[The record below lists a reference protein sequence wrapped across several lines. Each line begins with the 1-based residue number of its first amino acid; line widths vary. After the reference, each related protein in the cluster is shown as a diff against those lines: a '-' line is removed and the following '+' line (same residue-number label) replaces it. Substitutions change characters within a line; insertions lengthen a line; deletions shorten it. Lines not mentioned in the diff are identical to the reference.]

1 MKGDKKIFMKINKDL
16 IVEDTNYSLKDI
28 PFGVIPNP
36 QISSTTNY
44 FKIGNIMIVWGN
56 RFVKLNW
63 NGNSGEATF
72 QLTNDGT
79 PFANTDYR
87 LVACIAQGASFY
99 ASGNYRYTSNTT
111 TTGRMSCWCETA
123 GKPTDPIGMA
133 FIAIGTWK

>member
-1 MKGDKKIFMKINKDL
+1 MIINKDL

-28 PFGVIPNP
+28 PFGVIPNT
-36 QISSTTNY
+36 QIDNITNY
-44 FKIGNIMIVWGN
+44 FKIGNLMIVWGN

-87 LVACIAQGASFY
+87 LVACIAQGASYY

-111 TTGRMSCWCETA
+111 TTGKMSCWCETA
-123 GKPTDPIGMA
+123 GKPTDPIGMT

>member
-1 MKGDKKIFMKINKDL
+1 MIINKDL

-28 PFGVIPNP
+28 PFGVIPNT
-36 QISSTTNY
+36 QIDSSTNY

-72 QLTNDGT
+72 PLANDGT

-87 LVACIAQGASFY
+87 LVACIAQGAAYY
-99 ASGNYRYTSNTT
+99 ANGNYRYISNTT
-111 TTGRMSCWCETA
+111 TTGKMLCWCESA
-123 GKPTDPIGMA
+123 GKPTDPIGMT